1 MADGIAESV
10 GLAPRVMPGRRVT
23 VRMVGED
30 DGSGGRVVALPADAM
45 PRPVLSASGDLL
57 GVGPGGWTALRSS
70 TLP

>member
-1 MADGIAESV
+1 
-10 GLAPRVMPGRRVT
+10 
-23 VRMVGED
+23 MVGED
-30 DGSGGRVVALPADAM
+30 DGSGGRVVALPAAAM